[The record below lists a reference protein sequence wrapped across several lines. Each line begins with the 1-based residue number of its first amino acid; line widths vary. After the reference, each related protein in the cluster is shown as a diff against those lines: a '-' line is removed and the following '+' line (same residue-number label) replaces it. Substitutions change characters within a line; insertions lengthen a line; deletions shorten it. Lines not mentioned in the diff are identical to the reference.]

1 MERLV
6 EKLDDYDFM
15 EVRAASR
22 RKAIALLQEL
32 KRVEEE
38 KLRTGELKKVNILN
52 GYAMTKYPQ
61 RYKEENL

>member
-1 MERLV
+1 MERLTD
-6 EKLDDYDFM
+6 KLDDYDFM

-22 RKAIALLQEL
+22 RKAIALLHEL
-32 KRVEEE
+32 KKVEEE

-52 GYAMTKYPQ
+52 GYAMTKYQQ

>member
-1 MERLV
+1 MDGV
-6 EKLDDYDFM
+6 TKLEDYDFL

-32 KRVEEE
+32 KRVEAE
-38 KLRTGELKKVNILN
+38 KLRTGELKRVNILN

-61 RYKEENL
+61 RYKEDL

>member
-22 RKAIALLQEL
+22 RKAIALLHEL

-38 KLRTGELKKVNILN
+38 KLRNGELQRVEIMN

-61 RYKEENL
+61 RYKED

>member
-1 MERLV
+1 MDGV
-6 EKLDDYDFM
+6 TKLEDYDFL

-32 KRVEEE
+32 KRVEAE

-61 RYKEENL
+61 RYKEDL

>member
-1 MERLV
+1 MDGV
-6 EKLDDYDFM
+6 TKLEDYDFL

-61 RYKEENL
+61 RYKED

>member
-22 RKAIALLQEL
+22 RKAIALLHEL
-32 KRVEEE
+32 KKVEEE
-38 KLRTGELKKVNILN
+38 KLKNGELQKVEIMN

>member
-22 RKAIALLQEL
+22 RKAIALLH
-32 KRVEEE
+32 
-38 KLRTGELKKVNILN
+38 ELKKVEDEKLRNGELIKVEIMN

-61 RYKEENL
+61 RHKEEL

>member
-1 MERLV
+1 MDGV
-6 EKLDDYDFM
+6 TKLEDYDFL

-38 KLRTGELKKVNILN
+38 KLRTGVLKKVNILN

-61 RYKEENL
+61 RYKED

>member
-1 MERLV
+1 MDGV
-6 EKLDDYDFM
+6 TKLEDYDFL
-15 EVRAASR
+15 EVRASSR

-32 KRVEEE
+32 KRVEAE

-61 RYKEENL
+61 RYKEEL

>member
-1 MERLV
+1 MDGV
-6 EKLDDYDFM
+6 TKLDDYDFM

-22 RKAIALLQEL
+22 RNAIALLQEL

-61 RYKEENL
+61 RYKED

>member
-1 MERLV
+1 MDGV
-6 EKLDDYDFM
+6 TKLEDYDFM

-32 KRVEEE
+32 KKVEEE
-38 KLRTGELKKVNILN
+38 KLKTGELQRVEIMN

-61 RYKEENL
+61 RYKEDL

>member
-1 MERLV
+1 MDGV
-6 EKLDDYDFM
+6 TKLEDYDFM

-32 KRVEEE
+32 KRVEAE
-38 KLRTGELKKVNILN
+38 KLRSGELKKVNILN

-61 RYKEENL
+61 RYKED

>member
-1 MERLV
+1 MDGV
-6 EKLDDYDFM
+6 TKLEDYDFLD
-15 EVRAASR
+15 VRAASR
-22 RKAIALLQEL
+22 SKAIALLQEL

-61 RYKEENL
+61 RYKEEL

>member
-1 MERLV
+1 MDGV
-6 EKLDDYDFM
+6 TKLEDYDFL

-22 RKAIALLQEL
+22 RKAISLLQEL
-32 KRVEEE
+32 KRVEAE

>member
-1 MERLV
+1 MDGV
-6 EKLDDYDFM
+6 TKLEDYDFL
-15 EVRAASR
+15 EVRASSR

-32 KRVEEE
+32 KRVEDE

-61 RYKEENL
+61 RYKED

>member
-1 MERLV
+1 MDGV
-6 EKLDDYDFM
+6 TKLEDYDFM

-38 KLRTGELKKVNILN
+38 KLRTGVLKKVNILN

-61 RYKEENL
+61 RYKED

>member
-1 MERLV
+1 MERLTD
-6 EKLDDYDFM
+6 KLDDYDFM

-32 KRVEEE
+32 KRVEAE
-38 KLRTGELKKVNILN
+38 KLRNGELKKVNILN

>member
-1 MERLV
+1 MDGV
-6 EKLDDYDFM
+6 TKLEDYDFL

-38 KLRTGELKKVNILN
+38 KLRTGVLKRVNILN

>member
-22 RKAIALLQEL
+22 RKAIALLHEL
-32 KRVEEE
+32 KKVEEE
-38 KLRTGELKKVNILN
+38 KLRNGELIKVEIMN

-61 RYKEENL
+61 RYKEEL

>member
-1 MERLV
+1 MT
-6 EKLDDYDFM
+6 KLEDYDFM

>member
-1 MERLV
+1 MDGV
-6 EKLDDYDFM
+6 TKLEDYDFM

-32 KRVEEE
+32 KMVEEE

-61 RYKEENL
+61 RYKED

>member
-6 EKLDDYDFM
+6 DKLDDYDFM

-22 RKAIALLQEL
+22 RKAIALLHEL
-32 KRVEEE
+32 KKVEEE
-38 KLRTGELKKVNILN
+38 KLKTGELQRVEIMN

-61 RYKEENL
+61 RYKED

>member
-1 MERLV
+1 MDGV
-6 EKLDDYDFM
+6 TKLEDYDFM

-61 RYKEENL
+61 RYKEDL

>member
-15 EVRAASR
+15 EVRAASL
-22 RKAIALLQEL
+22 RKAIALLHEL

-38 KLRTGELKKVNILN
+38 KLKNGELQKVEIMN

-61 RYKEENL
+61 RYKED

>member
-1 MERLV
+1 MDGV
-6 EKLDDYDFM
+6 TKLEDYDFM

-32 KRVEEE
+32 KRVEAE

-61 RYKEENL
+61 RYKE

>member
-1 MERLV
+1 MERLTD
-6 EKLDDYDFM
+6 KLDDYDFM

-38 KLRTGELKKVNILN
+38 KLKNGELIKVEIMN

-61 RYKEENL
+61 RYKEDL

>member
-6 EKLDDYDFM
+6 EKLDVYDFM

-22 RKAIALLQEL
+22 RKAIALLHEL
-32 KRVEEE
+32 KKVEEE
-38 KLRTGELKKVNILN
+38 KLRNGELQRVEIMN

-61 RYKEENL
+61 RYKED

>member
-1 MERLV
+1 MDGV
-6 EKLDDYDFM
+6 TKLEDYDFM
-15 EVRAASR
+15 EVRASSR
-22 RKAIALLQEL
+22 REAIALLQEL

-38 KLRTGELKKVNILN
+38 KLRTGVLKRVNILN

>member
-22 RKAIALLQEL
+22 RKAIALLHEL
-32 KRVEEE
+32 KKVEEE
-38 KLRTGELKKVNILN
+38 KLKTGELQRVEIMN

-61 RYKEENL
+61 RYKEEL

>member
-22 RKAIALLQEL
+22 RKAIALLREL
-32 KRVEEE
+32 KKVEEE
-38 KLRTGELKKVNILN
+38 KLRNGELKRVEILN

-61 RYKEENL
+61 RYKED

>member
-32 KRVEEE
+32 KRVEAE
-38 KLRTGELKKVNILN
+38 KLRTGDLKKVNILN

-61 RYKEENL
+61 RYKEEKL

>member
-1 MERLV
+1 MDGV
-6 EKLDDYDFM
+6 TKLEDYDFM

-22 RKAIALLQEL
+22 RKAIDLLQEL
-32 KRVEEE
+32 KRVEAE
-38 KLRTGELKKVNILN
+38 KLRSGELKKVNILN

>member
-1 MERLV
+1 MDGV
-6 EKLDDYDFM
+6 TKLEDYDFM

-22 RKAIALLQEL
+22 RKAIALLHEL
-32 KRVEEE
+32 KKVEEE
-38 KLRTGELKKVNILN
+38 KLKNGELIKVEIMN

>member
-1 MERLV
+1 MDGV
-6 EKLDDYDFM
+6 TKLEDYDFL

>member
-1 MERLV
+1 MDGV
-6 EKLDDYDFM
+6 TKLDDYDFM

-61 RYKEENL
+61 RYKENL

>member
-1 MERLV
+1 MERLD
-6 EKLDDYDFM
+6 KMDDYDFM

-32 KRVEEE
+32 KRVEAE
-38 KLRTGELKKVNILN
+38 KLRNGELKKVNILN

-61 RYKEENL
+61 RYKEEKL